1 MYEPKFESLGQKR
14 EVSRKKRDLDKLKKK
29 LHGNLILVS
38 ELLRFL
44 IRNSRFLD
52 QTDFFE
58 PQLFVILIYIFRR
71 KERSFEE
78 NQIGRFAIRF
88 AQKQNSA
95 RERSS

>member
-1 MYEPKFESLGQKR
+1 MYEPKFEALGQKR

-38 ELLRFL
+38 ELLRVL
-44 IRNSRFLD
+44 IRNFRFLD
-52 QTDFFE
+52 PTNFFE
-58 PQLFVILIYIFRR
+58 LQLFVFFIYIFRR

-78 NQIGRFAIRF
+78 NQIGCFALRF

-95 RERSS
+95 SERSS